1 MCFVAWLS
9 PGRCETKRNSVSC
22 WAFLNYSPFY
32 ITLSTEL
39 KRPSKASSCWT
50 IRALCNCFGEPCSG
64 GYHPSK
70 SSYAPAETVWAKLG
84 KDVRLFSSASLDSDS
99 KAGRRIDAYLLGTA
113 SGRIFSC
120 RVLEIAS
127 GLLSLRVKAKDFM
140 HAYFRKVNS
149 EVLMQLS
156 LQQTLCS

>member
-1 MCFVAWLS
+1 MHWSNHTDWQLIYM
-9 PGRCETKRNSVSC
+9 PRG
-22 WAFLNYSPFY
+22 
-32 ITLSTEL
+32 
-39 KRPSKASSCWT
+39 KAS
-50 IRALCNCFGEPCSG
+50 E
-64 GYHPSK
+64 H
-70 SSYAPAETVWAKLG
+70 
-84 KDVRLFSSASLDSDS
+84 SDS
-99 KAGRRIDAYLLGTA
+99 EAGRRIDAYLLVMA

-140 HAYFRKVNS
+140 RAYFRKVNS